1 MYRAPRALAFIS
13 LIAALLC
20 APSFAYAEEAAP
32 AAAPTAAPAP
42 AVAAPTT
49 PTAPTA
55 EAPKVETP
63 AVPAAPVAD
72 APKAEA
78 PAVMAVPSA
87 EAPKEKAA
95 KPVDEKRIGKMR
107 ERWRKMTPEK
117 RDEIRKKADRRLNE
131 RYERLKPAE
140 QTQVN
145 NVVSDIEKL
154 SKEQRS
160 IVLAKVRQ
168 KAFKDNQQRK
178 MMRDLDKAT
187 KKQGK
192 SESIEP
198 APLAEPAAH

>member
-1 MYRAPRALAFIS
+1 MYRAPRALAFLL
-13 LIAALLC
+13 LITALLC
-20 APSFAYAEEAAP
+20 VPAFAEEAAP
-32 AAAPTAAPAP
+32 ATAAPAAAAPTAPAAPA
-42 AVAAPTT
+42 
-49 PTAPTA
+49 A
-55 EAPKVETP
+55 EAPKIETP
-63 AVPAAPVAD
+63 AASTAPAVD

-78 PAVMAVPSA
+78 PAVMAVPAA

-168 KAFKDNQQRK
+168 KAYKDNQQRK

-192 SESIEP
+192 SDAVES